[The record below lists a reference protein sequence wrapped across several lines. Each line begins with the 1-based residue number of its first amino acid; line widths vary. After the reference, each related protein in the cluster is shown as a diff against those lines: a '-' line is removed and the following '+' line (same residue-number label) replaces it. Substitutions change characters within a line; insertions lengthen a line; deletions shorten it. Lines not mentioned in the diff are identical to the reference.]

1 MEPMVDVLDRMVQAR
16 LVPVVV
22 LDDAADAAPLAD
34 ALVAGGIPVAEVT
47 FRTAAAADAIRAI
60 AHRNDILVGA
70 GTIVSVE
77 QVDEAVDAG
86 AKFLVSPGLLPD
98 VVRRAQERGVVIVP
112 GAVTPS
118 EIMTAL
124 SLGLTTVK
132 FFPANVYGGAKA
144 IAALGAPFG
153 QVRFVPTGG
162 VSAENLAEYLSLP
175 NVVAAG
181 GSWMVKPSL
190 FADGDFTAVTE
201 LSRKAVE
208 SAAALTKENA

>member
-1 MEPMVDVLDRMVQAR
+1 MAVLDTMVEAL

-22 LDDAADAAPLAD
+22 LEDPADAVPLGD

-47 FRTAAAADAIRAI
+47 FRTAAAPDAIKALAGR
-60 AHRNDILVGA
+60 DDLLVGA
-70 GTIVSVE
+70 GTVISAE
-77 QVDEAVDAG
+77 QVDRAVDAG
-86 AKFLVSPGLLPD
+86 ARFIVSPGLLPE
-98 VVRRAQERGVVIVP
+98 VVRRAQERDVAIVP

-124 SLGLTTVK
+124 SLGLDTVK
-132 FFPANVYGGAKA
+132 FFPANVYGGPSA
-144 IAALGAPFG
+144 IKALGAPFG

-162 VSAENLAEYLSLP
+162 VSAENLDTYLSLP
-175 NVVAAG
+175 NVIAAG

-201 LSRKAVE
+201 LSKAAV
-208 SAAALTKENA
+208 AAARKIKENA